1 MTEIKLYKSG
11 WRGLRLIGLTLPF
24 VIIGIWM
31 ISKEPNGTF
40 NFYMG
45 WFATSFFGLGIP
57 LGIFTLLDK
66 RAQIIINENGI
77 FDRTLKQGVIK
88 WEQII
93 EAYPIDINNQK
104 FIFLVVDETFEFKKK
119 QYKWAEKFNE
129 FVGAQKL
136 NLNLSQI
143 KIDETKLSELINKI
157 SNSEKNERLNFI
169 RAFSSNQKLLPNFEY
184 QNLAIY
190 LLILI
195 VLVIVSLSNYIAF
208 MSIIILMG
216 ISALIARWFRGTN
229 NKTKLYEYSKIM
241 TILGFINM
249 VVLLLM
255 FEIYNST
262 ANKIAI
268 KITNEIETYKSTFGK
283 YPHEINSIREKLNLN
298 LFQNYIAKKIE
309 YKVGENEYNLELES
323 LNHNQRDFD
332 KELKEWN

>member
-1 MTEIKLYKSG
+1 MTEIKLFKSSWKG
-11 WRGLRLIGLTLPF
+11 IRLIALTLPF
-24 VIIGIWM
+24 VVIGIWM
-31 ISKEPNGTF
+31 ISKEQKGTF
-40 NFYMG
+40 DYVMG
-45 WFATSFFGLGIP
+45 WLCISFFGLGIP

-77 FDRTLKQGVIK
+77 FDRTLKQGEIK

-104 FIFLVVDETFEFKKK
+104 FISLVVDETFVFKKK
-119 QYKWAEKFNE
+119 QYKWVQKLNE

-157 SNSEKNERLNFI
+157 RSSEKNERLNFI
-169 RAFSSNQKLLPNFEY
+169 RAFASNQKLSPNFDF
-184 QNLAIY
+184 QNFLIY
-190 LLILI
+190 FLILV
-195 VLVIVSLSNYIAF
+195 VLFSLSLSSFIGF

-216 ISALIARWFRGTN
+216 ISALIARWYRGTN
-229 NKTKLYEYSKIM
+229 DKSALYKYARIM

-249 VVLLLM
+249 VLLLII

-262 ANKIAI
+262 SNEIGKKIA
-268 KITNEIETYKSTFGK
+268 NEIELYKSKSGK
-283 YPHEINSIREKLNLN
+283 YPNEINRIREKLNLN
-298 LFQNYIAKKIE
+298 LIQNYIAKKIV
-309 YKVGENEYNLELES
+309 YKSNGNEYELELEF
-323 LNHNQRDFD
+323 LNHNQKEFD